1 MVLHHTDRV
10 IDCIQWAFQTPAVIS
25 VLTLQIS
32 SQDLS
37 LTHQNIFHLFLNL
50 LLHLGHWGD
59 RKISS
64 FGAEGPHFVPVSAL
78 CLLLNLDTL
87 LDLF

>member
-1 MVLHHTDRV
+1 MVLRHTDRV

-37 LTHQNIFHLFLNL
+37 LLIKTF
-50 LLHLGHWGD
+50 
-59 RKISS
+59 STYS
-64 FGAEGPHFVPVSAL
+64 
-78 CLLLNLDTL
+78 
-87 LDLF
+87 